1 MGISEQNGVKPAN
14 ESGLESG
21 KNNGDLQFFSRN
33 CVDVIGLDM
42 AGEKIKQGEA
52 LRLKFGADP
61 SAPDLHLGHAVVLK
75 KLRSLQE
82 MGHRVDFLIGD
93 YTGMIGDPT
102 GKSKTRPTLTKKEVL
117 QNAKTY
123 EKQIFKIL
131 DENKTN
137 IVFNSHWHGKQDAA
151 FLIKLMSHVTVAQ
164 IIEREDFSNRL
175 KNKTPISMSELLYP
189 LLQAYDS
196 VALESDLEIG
206 GTDQTFN
213 LLLGRELQKSF
224 GQTQQIVMTMPI
236 IEGTDGKEKM
246 SKSLGNFIALTDS
259 PKDMFGKL
267 MSINDEIMW
276 KYFRLLTNLSDEKID
291 MMRREVADGMNPR
304 DTKLELA
311 RLIVSDYHG
320 EEKGQHEKEQFL
332 QTFSRKEAPSNMK
345 SLTVPSAICNAL
357 DLVMLSGH
365 TSSKSEARRL
375 LSSGAIKIDNEKIMD
390 AAADIEIVS
399 GSVLKLGKKTFFKLV
414 L

>member
-1 MGISEQNGVKPAN
+1 MK
-14 ESGLESG
+14 
-21 KNNGDLQFFSRN
+21 DLQFFSRN

-75 KLRSLQE
+75 KLRSLQDI
-82 MGHRVDFLIGD
+82 GHRVDFLIGD

-276 KYFRLLTNLSDEKID
+276 KYFCLLTNLSDERID

-320 EEKGQHEKEQFL
+320 EEKGQYEKEQFL
-332 QTFSRKEAPSNMK
+332 QTFSRKQSPSNMK
-345 SLTVPSAICNAL
+345 SLTVPSANYNAL
-357 DLVMLSGH
+357 ELVMLSGH

-375 LSSGAIKIDNEKIMD
+375 LSSGAIKINNEKIMD
-390 AAADIEIVS
+390 TTVNIEIVS
-399 GSVLKLGKKTFFKLV
+399 GSVLKLGKKTFFKLIYDSR
-414 L
+414 